1 MNDSSTKWY
10 YIIFRNGKYLDLWSV
25 NHTLAGVVI
34 TGPLYYFS
42 IPFVYSL
49 LISLFL
55 IIGWEIYE
63 IAFDIEETW
72 QNRSTDIITGV
83 IGFLFIW
90 YMYPQF
96 TISTQILVYTVLT
109 VIFLVLEVWGYFAYK
124 ARVR

>member
-1 MNDSSTKWY
+1 
-10 YIIFRNGKYLDLWSV
+10 
-25 NHTLAGVVI
+25 LAGVVI
-34 TGPLYYFS
+34 AGPLYYFS
-42 IPFVYSL
+42 VPFVYSI

-96 TISTQILVYTVLT
+96 TIRTQLLVYTILT
-109 VIFLVLEVWGYFAYK
+109 GIFLVLEVWGYFAYK
-124 ARVR
+124 AKVR